1 MASLLSSYT
10 NSRDNNFNL
19 VRFIAASLV
28 LFGHCYPL
36 SGTHGEPLGQFGI
49 SFGHLAV
56 DIFFITSGFLVTR
69 SLVIRQDLISF
80 ATARALRIFP
90 ALIVAVLF
98 SVFVVGLYFTT
109 LPAQE
114 YLIHSAIYT
123 YLFNN
128 TTLVLQPTAFALPYV
143 FDTNP
148 YKQSVNG
155 SLWTLP
161 WEMNMYILL
170 AMLGSLVFIKPSF
183 FSLRVFKWIMV
194 GIAVL
199 SFPIYV
205 INYIGHFSTLP
216 FLTMGTHFLTT
227 FFMGATL
234 FVFQD
239 KIYLSK
245 RLFGICLL
253 LIFYSAN
260 YKFIFFPMYNL
271 LLGYLVLYLAYIP
284 SGFIRNFNKLGDY
297 SYGIYIYAFPIQ
309 QSVAAS
315 IPNVS
320 IATMFVYSFSITLM
334 LAIFSWHFIEK
345 PALKFKSIKY
355 VTH

>member
-1 MASLLSSYT
+1 MATLLSEYT

-19 VRFIAASLV
+19 IRFLAASMV
-28 LFGHCYPL
+28 LFGHSYPL
-36 SGTHGEPLGQFGI
+36 SGTHGEPLGQLGL

-69 SLVIRQDLISF
+69 SLVLRQDLVSF

-98 SVFVVGLYFTT
+98 CVFVVGLYFTT
-109 LPAQE
+109 LPVQE
-114 YLIHSAIYT
+114 YLQHSAIYT

-128 TTLVLQPTAFALPYV
+128 TTLILQPMAFALPYV

-161 WEMNMYILL
+161 WEINMYILL
-170 AMLGSLVFIKPSF
+170 AMLGSLVFIKPNF
-183 FSLRVFKWIMV
+183 FNLREFKWIIV
-194 GIAVL
+194 GIVVIA
-199 SFPIYV
+199 FPLYI
-205 INYIGHFSTLP
+205 INYLGHFSNLP
-216 FLTMGTHFLTT
+216 FFTMGTHFITV
-227 FFMGATL
+227 FFMGAIL
-234 FVFQD
+234 FIFQD

-253 LIFYSAN
+253 LLFYGSSS
-260 YKFIFFPMYNL
+260 KFIFFPIYNL
-271 LLGYLVLYLAYIP
+271 LLGYVILYLAYVP
-284 SGFIRNFNKLGDY
+284 TGFIRNFNKLGDY
-297 SYGIYIYAFPIQ
+297 SYGVYIYAFPIQ
-309 QSVAAS
+309 QSVAAL

-320 IATMFVYSFSITLM
+320 MATMFIYSFAITLM
-334 LAIFSWHFIEK
+334 FAIASWHFVEK
-345 PALKFKSIKY
+345 PALKLKPI
-355 VTH
+355 

>member
-1 MASLLSSYT
+1 LASLLSSYT
-10 NSRDNNFNL
+10 DSRDNNFNL
-19 VRFIAASLV
+19 IRFIAASLV

-36 SGTHGEPLGQFGI
+36 SGISQEPLSQYGI
-49 SFGHLAV
+49 SLGHLSV
-56 DIFFITSGFLVTR
+56 DVFFITSGFLVTR

-80 ATARALRIFP
+80 AMARILRIFP

-114 YLIHSAIYT
+114 YLTHSAIYT

-161 WEMNMYILL
+161 WEMNMYVLL

-183 FSLRVFKWIMV
+183 FSLRVFKWILV
-194 GIAVL
+194 GIVGI
-199 SFPIYV
+199 SFPLYV
-205 INYIGHFSTLP
+205 VNYIGLFSTIP
-216 FLTMGTHFLTT
+216 FFTMGTHFLTT
-227 FFMGATL
+227 FFMGAIL

-239 KIYLSK
+239 RIYLSK

-253 LIFYSAN
+253 LIFYTAS
-260 YKFIFFPMYNL
+260 YKSIFFPVYNL
-271 LLGYLVLYLAYIP
+271 VLGYIVLYLAYVP
-284 SGFIRNFNKLGDY
+284 NGFIRNFNKLGDY
-297 SYGIYIYAFPIQ
+297 SYGVYIYAFPIQ
-309 QSVAAS
+309 QSIIAL
-315 IPNVS
+315 IPNISVM
-320 IATMFVYSFSITLM
+320 TFFVYSFSITLIF
-334 LAIFSWHFIEK
+334 AIFSWHFIEK
-345 PALKFKSIKY
+345 PALKLK
-355 VTH
+355 VT